1 MSRKP
6 CTAVLFGGKMETL
19 PPLPID
25 HNHYSLKGLSKAL
38 LGVKIQASAHSALE
52 DTAATIRLYRI
63 SYPTTSIE
71 ELLRNSTS
79 WDTNKPFYCT

>member
-52 DTAATIRLYRI
+52 DTAATIGLYRI
-63 SYPTTSIE
+63 SYPTTFIHKTFVT
-71 ELLRNSTS
+71 LAL
-79 WDTNKPFYCT
+79 WPFL